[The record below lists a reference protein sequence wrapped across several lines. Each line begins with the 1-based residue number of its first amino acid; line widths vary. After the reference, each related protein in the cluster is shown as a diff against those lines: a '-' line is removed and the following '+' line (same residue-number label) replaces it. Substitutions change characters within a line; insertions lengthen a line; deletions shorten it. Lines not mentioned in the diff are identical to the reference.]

1 MNAPDRGR
9 QKGKNHGYHQL
20 HPRGAVSTDS
30 TPTAGTVVNSGGGK
44 TVIVDPVIAKIAGI
58 AASSVPGVHALGG
71 GAARVIGS
79 LREAVGAKD
88 LGQGVSVEV
97 GETQVAADITIV
109 AEYPEQLQRVASDVR
124 TAVADAITQLAGME
138 VAEIN
143 VTVVDVHIPGDDQP
157 EERVQ

>member
-1 MNAPDRGR
+1 MAGTTTNAT
-9 QKGKNHGYHQL
+9 
-20 HPRGAVSTDS
+20 VSTVA
-30 TPTAGTVVNSGGGK
+30 TTGQGT

-58 AASSVPGVHALGG
+58 AASSVPGVYALGG

-79 LREAVGAKD
+79 IREAVGAKD

-109 AEYPEQLQRVASDVR
+109 AEYPVQLQRVAADVR
-124 TAVADAITQLAGME
+124 AAVADAITQLAGME

-143 VTVVDVHIPGDDQP
+143 VTVTDVHIPGEEDVVV
-157 EERVQ
+157 ERVQ